1 MCFVYFVVMLSNLK
15 RSFQRRTILNHDAHR
30 LVCLVRILG
39 LEIIPLVMLAAE
51 KSETSSW
58 SWQDSYAEVDAKG
71 DLKWKP
77 QPFVF
82 EKSRSIRYIE
92 FREGRRRKFRRSAR
106 DAVEASS
113 VGPERRSIRTTMGTR
128 LIGIGTAQQAATQID
143 RRKRLIGK
151 PSRLKA
157 SKLIRIGS
165 IR

>member
-1 MCFVYFVVMLSNLK
+1 MYFVVMLSNLK

-106 DAVEASS
+106 DAVAASS
-113 VGPERRSIRTTMGTR
+113 VGSERSRKVRHRGGCSHLR
-128 LIGIGTAQQAATQID
+128 LQTWGDLSRAA
-143 RRKRLIGK
+143 G
-151 PSRLKA
+151 
-157 SKLIRIGS
+157 G
-165 IR
+165 

>member
-82 EKSRSIRYIE
+82 EKN
-92 FREGRRRKFRRSAR
+92 
-106 DAVEASS
+106 
-113 VGPERRSIRTTMGTR
+113 
-128 LIGIGTAQQAATQID
+128 
-143 RRKRLIGK
+143 
-151 PSRLKA
+151 
-157 SKLIRIGS
+157 GS
-165 IR
+165 IRWAQWANGETHERGGEDGRRLRK

>member
-82 EKSRSIRYIE
+82 ET
-92 FREGRRRKFRRSAR
+92 SAGCCCPAPR
-106 DAVEASS
+106 
-113 VGPERRSIRTTMGTR
+113 G
-128 LIGIGTAQQAATQID
+128 
-143 RRKRLIGK
+143 
-151 PSRLKA
+151 
-157 SKLIRIGS
+157 
-165 IR
+165 